1 MLGPPFKAARRV
13 RDEVLRDRTLQEV
26 IAAEAQ
32 VRAQPHDEVAKQARR
47 MVREVAARM
56 SPLFFEIIR
65 PLVVWIC
72 TRLYQGIELDEEGLA
87 LVRQAANRGGLV
99 LCPSHKSHMDYV
111 MLTLLFYEKG
121 LLPPHV
127 AAGINLAFWPF
138 GPIARW
144 CGGFFI
150 RRSFKGDHLY
160 SAVVRAYVKRLMRD
174 GFPQEFFIEGG
185 RSRTGKLAFPKT
197 GLLAMEV
204 DAWRESTGDDLF
216 FVPVAIDYEKLP
228 EGKSYVH
235 ELGGGE
241 KRRESFGSLL
251 EARKVLRSRHGR
263 IYVQFEKPISLEA
276 LSGGRDRPEGE
287 GPRRAFVQSLAN
299 RIAYGINRAS
309 TLTPVGLCAA
319 ALLTGTTDVPASE
332 LTRRIDLLRR
342 IALHDGA
349 RISDTLAV
357 APLDPGAAGG
367 PIADAL
373 APLIRDG
380 LVASRGEGAS
390 VVYSVPA
397 QRRPELDF
405 FRNNVIHHFVAYAI
419 IAAAAG
425 IAPRP
430 GDEPGVLERDTRWLS
445 RLFKLEFIYRVGAR
459 FDTIFAET
467 LAAMAALGLGGE
479 GELPAPP
486 GRPGRSLDA
495 APGEPATSDALTVA
509 AARGFLAQMVRPYA
523 DAYHAAATT
532 LMTWPGGDRRSFVQ
546 SALQRTSDEVAAHR
560 ALAEAASKATLDNA
574 AAWLE
579 AEGALERPNA
589 SAGDRLRVAPAWR
602 EARAAAL
609 VADLD
614 RFRAV

>member
-1 MLGPPFKAARRV
+1 
-13 RDEVLRDRTLQEV
+13 
-26 IAAEAQ
+26 
-32 VRAQPHDEVAKQARR
+32 
-47 MVREVAARM
+47 M

-87 LVRQAANRGGLV
+87 QVRLAANRGGLV

-111 MLTLLFYEKG
+111 MLTLLFYQKG

-204 DAWRESTGDDLF
+204 DAWRESTGNDLF

-228 EGKSYVH
+228 EGSSYAR

-241 KRRESFGSLL
+241 KQRESFGSLL
-251 EARKVLRSRHGR
+251 EARKVLRTRHGR

-276 LSGGRDRPEGE
+276 LTGGRAYPEE
-287 GPRRAFVQSLAN
+287 EAPRRAFVQSLAN

-319 ALLTGTTDVPASE
+319 ALLAGTDEVTATALE
-332 LTRRIDLLRR
+332 QRIDLLRR
-342 IALHDGA
+342 IALHDGG
-349 RISDTLAV
+349 RISDALAK
-357 APLDPGAAGG
+357 ASLRAADAG
-367 PIADAL
+367 PIGDAL
-373 APLIRDG
+373 ASLIRDG
-380 LVASRGEGAS
+380 LVVSRTEGQGGALA
-390 VVYSVPA
+390 YRVPA
-397 QRRPELDF
+397 DRRPELDF
-405 FRNNVIHHFVAYAI
+405 FRNNVIHHFIAYAI

-425 IAPRP
+425 VGGSLTGGPAPT
-430 GDEPGVLERDTRWLS
+430 LERDTRWLS

-459 FDTIFAET
+459 FETIFAET
-467 LAAMAALGLGGE
+467 LAAMA
-479 GELPAPP
+479 ELRLAD
-486 GRPGRSLDA
+486 DA
-495 APGEPATSDALTVA
+495 ATPAAVA
-509 AARGFLAQMVRPYA
+509 ARPFLAQMARPYA
-523 DAYHAAATT
+523 DAYHTAVTT
-532 LMTWPGGDRRSFVQ
+532 LMTWPGGDRRSFVKL
-546 SALQRTSDEVAAHR
+546 ALQRTAEQVAAHR
-560 ALAEAASKATLDNA
+560 ALPESASKATLDNA

-579 AEGALERPNA
+579 AEGALEPTTPGPR
-589 SAGDRLRVAPAWR
+589 DRLRVAAAWR
-602 EARAAAL
+602 DSRARELASEI
-609 VADLD
+609 D
-614 RFRAV
+614 RFRGNAQA

>member
-1 MLGPPFKAARRV
+1 M
-13 RDEVLRDRTLQEV
+13 
-26 IAAEAQ
+26 
-32 VRAQPHDEVAKQARR
+32 
-47 MVREVAARM
+47 
-56 SPLFFEIIR
+56 
-65 PLVVWIC
+65 
-72 TRLYQGIELDEEGLA
+72 
-87 LVRQAANRGGLV
+87 
-99 LCPSHKSHMDYV
+99 
-111 MLTLLFYEKG
+111 
-121 LLPPHV
+121 
-127 AAGINLAFWPF
+127 
-138 GPIARW
+138 
-144 CGGFFI
+144 
-150 RRSFKGDHLY
+150 
-160 SAVVRAYVKRLMRD
+160 
-174 GFPQEFFIEGG
+174 
-185 RSRTGKLAFPKT
+185 
-197 GLLAMEV
+197 
-204 DAWRESTGDDLF
+204 
-216 FVPVAIDYEKLP
+216 
-228 EGKSYVH
+228 
-235 ELGGGE
+235 
-241 KRRESFGSLL
+241 
-251 EARKVLRSRHGR
+251 
-263 IYVQFEKPISLEA
+263 
-276 LSGGRDRPEGE
+276 
-287 GPRRAFVQSLAN
+287 
-299 RIAYGINRAS
+299 
-309 TLTPVGLCAA
+309 
-319 ALLTGTTDVPASE
+319 
-332 LTRRIDLLRR
+332 
-342 IALHDGA
+342 
-349 RISDTLAV
+349 